1 MMRKDRSR
9 GRRPREK
16 EAKPE
21 WIPRTTIGR
30 KVKSGEINSIEE
42 IQSMGKPL
50 LEEGIADYLLP
61 GLTEDTLDIMNTQ
74 RMTQNGRKA
83 QFRAIVLVG
92 DKNGHVG
99 IGAGKSEEVR
109 PAIEAAARSAKCN
122 IICVP
127 IGCGSWE
134 CGCKTRHSLP
144 IRAIG
149 KNGSVEVT
157 LKPAPRGLGVAANPV
172 VRKVL
177 IAAGIKDGWSFSR
190 GHTENVYNMAM
201 ATIHAMDSLNK
212 MRYRGDWKETASAE
226 VEKKN
231 KTEDEDATDV
241 APAAVA

>member
-1 MMRKDRSR
+1 MMRKERR
-9 GRRPREK
+9 GGRRPREDQP
-16 EAKPE
+16 KPE
-21 WIPRTTIGR
+21 WIPKTTIGR
-30 KVKSGEINSIEE
+30 RVKAGEITSIEE
-42 IQSMGKPL
+42 IYEMGKPL
-50 LEEGIADYLLP
+50 LEDGIANHLLP
-61 GLTEDTLDIMNTQ
+61 GLAEETLDIMNTQ

-127 IGCGSWE
+127 LGCGSWE

-144 IRAIG
+144 IRVIG

-157 LKPAPRGLGVAANPV
+157 IKPGPRGLGVAANPV

-177 IAAGIKDGWSFSR
+177 QLAGVKDAWSFSR

-201 ATIHAMDSLNK
+201 ATTHALDSLNK
-212 MRYRGDWKETASAE
+212 MRYKGDWKEMASADDSR
-226 VEKKN
+226 
-231 KTEDEDATDV
+231 KTV
-241 APAAVA
+241 APEPAVSA

>member
-1 MMRKDRSR
+1 MMRKERRS
-9 GRRPREK
+9 RRPREDQP
-16 EAKPE
+16 KPE
-21 WIPRTTIGR
+21 WIPKTSIGR
-30 KVKSGEINSIEE
+30 RVKMGEITSIED
-42 IQSMGKPL
+42 IYAMGKPL
-50 LEEGIADYLLP
+50 LEDGIADHLLP
-61 GLTEDTLDIMNTQ
+61 GLSEDTLDIMNTQ

-109 PAIEAAARSAKCN
+109 PAIEAAARAAKCN

-127 IGCGSWE
+127 LGCGSWE

-144 IRAIG
+144 IRVIG

-157 LKPAPRGLGVAANPV
+157 IKPAPRGLGVAANPV

-177 IAAGIKDGWSFSR
+177 MAAGVKDGWSFSR

-201 ATIHAMDSLNK
+201 ATISALDSLNK
-212 MRYRGDWKETASAE
+212 MRYRGDWKEMASAD
-226 VEKKN
+226 VEKKA
-231 KTEDEDATDV
+231 KAVEEPATQ
-241 APAAVA
+241 